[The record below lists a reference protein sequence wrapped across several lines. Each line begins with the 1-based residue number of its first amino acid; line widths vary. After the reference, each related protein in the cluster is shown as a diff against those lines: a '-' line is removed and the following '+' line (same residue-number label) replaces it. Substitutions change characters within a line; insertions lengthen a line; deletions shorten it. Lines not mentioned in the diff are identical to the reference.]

1 MRIGGLATAPV
12 TRRSLRR
19 DRGASRPVGAPRRG
33 RRTRR
38 RLGDDGGRPP
48 ALVEFLSQDRAD
60 RLADEGLFA
69 DEPQGLAGAWPR
81 ICEMW
86 EATVAGARQRPP
98 WQLEERVDGEWS
110 FVETLRHLVHVT
122 DVWVRDVIEEAE
134 SPYHPW
140 GMPPDFIQHRAAD
153 LGLTLDARPSLD
165 ELLAVRGEHTA
176 RVAQVVDRLDDAEL
190 HRTCRPRDGRFTVV
204 GALQTVM
211 FEEWAHHQYATRDLA
226 RLDADATDR

>member
-1 MRIGGLATAPV
+1 MVAV
-12 TRRSLRR
+12 H
-19 DRGASRPVGAPRRG
+19 
-33 RRTRR
+33 
-38 RLGDDGGRPP
+38 PP
-48 ALVEFLSQDRAD
+48 LVEFLSQDRAD

-140 GMPPDFIQHRAAD
+140 GTATSTAGLVSTSTSPTGSTHCWPASAKPGGQARRA
-153 LGLTLDARPSLD
+153 T
-165 ELLAVRGEHTA
+165 
-176 RVAQVVDRLDDAEL
+176 
-190 HRTCRPRDGRFTVV
+190 
-204 GALQTVM
+204 
-211 FEEWAHHQYATRDLA
+211 
-226 RLDADATDR
+226 